1 MMKRLPSLFAAVFIL
16 LLMLTA
22 AYAAVPHLINYQ
34 GRLTDASGNP
44 LTGSYD
50 INFKIY
56 DAETAGN
63 LLWQE
68 TQTAV
73 VVDKGLFGILLGSVT
88 ALNIPF
94 DQPYFLEIKV
104 GTEVMSPRQRIT
116 SAGYAIRAEVADS
129 VPSIDPGMVGT
140 KTVDEAGVG
149 DGKILVYR
157 ALNGKLT
164 YETPS
169 PIFSPGNV
177 IFARSDTIITTSSAG
192 WTRYKEI
199 YVGASGN
206 ITVSFD
212 IKNQN
217 PGYGGI
223 QARIYVNGSPVGTQR
238 TSTSS
243 SYQTYTENIP
253 FSAGDLVQLYINDTN
268 IGFSIRNFRLKCSGF
283 YGGYATYN
291 NGTTVNESP

>member
-1 MMKRLPSLFAAVFIL
+1 MKRLFSLFAAVFIL
-16 LLMLTA
+16 LFMLTA

-116 SAGYAIRAEVADS
+116 SSGYAIRAEVADS
-129 VPSIDPGMVGT
+129 VPSIDPGKVGT
-140 KTVDEAGVG
+140 KTVDEANLG
-149 DGKILVYR
+149 DGKILVYHTSNDR
-157 ALNGKLT
+157 FA
-164 YETPS
+164 YEVNLPT
-169 PIFSPGNV
+169 FSPGNIV
-177 IFARSDTIITTSSAG
+177 FVRSDTAYAASNVS
-192 WTRYKEI
+192 WTKYKEI
-199 YVGASGN
+199 YVGASGT
-206 ITVSFD
+206 ITAFFD
-212 IKNQN
+212 IKNLN

-223 QARIYVNGSPVGTQR
+223 HAKIYVNGSPVGTQR
-238 TSTSS
+238 TTTSV
-243 SYQTYTENIP
+243 SYQTFSENI
-253 FSAGDLVQLYINDTN
+253 SIAAGDLVQLYIKDTN

-283 YGGYATYN
+283 YGGYVTYN
-291 NGTTVNESP
+291 NETILNESP